1 MKLIRVLTAATVLLS
16 ITLTLSGCIVIPIT
30 KRYNIEHDTVD
41 SIDIYDLRSCENRDH
56 GTWETLSPFC
66 TLSDNQ
72 LESFLN
78 DLSGIRF
85 EDTIIIALAAVD
97 PSFSYGEWVVQIH
110 YTDGTYELISSGG
123 FGGTYSS
130 DHERIATHHFGCDA
144 DEWAQFILKY
154 VPEAT
159 VQTNPQS

>member
-1 MKLIRVLTAATVLLS
+1 MKLIRVLTAATLLLS
-16 ITLTLSGCIVIPIT
+16 LTLTLSGCIVIPIS
-30 KRYNIEHDTVD
+30 KRYSIEQDTVD

-56 GTWETLSPFC
+56 GTWETLSPC
-66 TLSDNQ
+66 YTLSDNQ

-78 DLSGIRF
+78 DLSDIRF

-130 DHERIATHHFGCDA
+130 DHERIDSHHFGCDE
-144 DEWAQFILKY
+144 DEWSQFILKY
-154 VPEAT
+154 IPEAT
-159 VQTNPQS
+159 AQTNP